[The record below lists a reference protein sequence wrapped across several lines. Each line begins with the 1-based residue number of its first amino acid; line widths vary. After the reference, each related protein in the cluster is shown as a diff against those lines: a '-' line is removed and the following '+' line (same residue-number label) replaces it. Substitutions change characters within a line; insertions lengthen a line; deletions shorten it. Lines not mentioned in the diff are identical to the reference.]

1 MKTFEAYGALAGYT
15 GFLPQ
20 PTPDCQVVTG
30 WYFENG
36 CLTLPNGEA
45 EVASRILTRYHTVR
59 ILSEDAV
66 MAQAQPDT
74 PAPKPAPTLLPVP
87 EPAPEP
93 MPETAP
99 EPGVVLRAQQSLEE
113 ELLRLPRNKLAALV
127 EGCDRPFLD
136 RLLAFEGQ
144 NLNRPRVVALLSG
157 DIHAP

>member
-74 PAPKPAPTLLPVP
+74 PAPKPVPTLLPAP

-93 MPETAP
+93 
-99 EPGVVLRAQQSLEE
+99 EPSVVLRAQQSLEE
-113 ELLRLPRNKLAALV
+113 ELLRLPRNKLTALV

-157 DIHAP
+157 DTHAP